1 MRLSKVLV
9 FVFLFIFVGNSVAL
23 AASDPYYKKQWYLQE
38 IRAEEA
44 WSVSK
49 GSAAIVVAII
59 DTGVDLDNPDIKDN
73 VWVNADEV
81 AGNGIDDDKNGYV
94 DDRNGWDFVVNS
106 ADPNPKLIS
115 GYTSAGVS
123 HGTFIAGTVSATHDN
138 NFGIKGIT
146 SNVKIMS
153 LVALDTTGKG
163 GSGAVA
169 EAVAYAVD
177 NGADVINLSFGGEDY
192 DLSLKQA
199 ISNAYSKGV
208 VVVAAGGNALNG
220 SAGYD
225 LTNNPI
231 YPICYDQEFNE
242 NKILGVVALDQDNH
256 IADYSLYGAG
266 CIDIAAPGDNIT
278 SLAYQ
283 NGNYSQFQSYV
294 NQGWYGSS
302 FASGMVSGAAALLK
316 SVNRNLQA
324 KDIIKIIRE
333 ESGLLIVSSKY
344 QGKVGEGRLDI
355 KKAVD
360 KVISHYGNYAP
371 SVPASPVVPVTPSVP
386 ASPSAPYVPPVS
398 TLSPIVT
405 DAEFYTAT
413 RASGSGVIRVF
424 NSQYKQTKQFPVFG
438 DTSFHGLNISLADVN
453 LDGQKDIVAA
463 GVKGDQPFVRVV
475 DTNGTILSSFLA
487 FEPNFFGGSN
497 AAAGDVDGD
506 GQIEI
511 VVVPDSDRSPIVR
524 VYNLEGQLENEFY
537 AYNISY
543 IAGINVA
550 VGDVDG
556 DGLAEIITSP
566 HYGLLPKIKIFNGK
580 GVMEKEIMAYAPNF
594 TGGVN
599 IGLGDMNGDGKLDII
614 TGAGA
619 GGGPHVQSFD
629 YWGNK
634 ISSFMAFAN
643 NMTAGIYVKSFDWN
657 RDGQNEIVVTAAAP
671 GGPHVKIFSLNGSL
685 MGEFFPYDISFTSGV
700 NVEVK

>member
-1 MRLSKVLV
+1 MRLCKVLI

-38 IRAEEA
+38 IRADEA
-44 WSVSK
+44 WTVSK
-49 GSAAIVVAII
+49 GSAAVVVAII

-73 VWVNADEV
+73 VWVNADEI
-81 AGNGIDDDKNGYV
+81 AGNGIDDDHNGYI
-94 DDRNGWDFVVNS
+94 DDRNGWDFVVNK

-115 GYTSAGVS
+115 GYSAAGAS

-169 EAVAYAVD
+169 KAVNYAVN
-177 NGADVINLSFGGEDY
+177 NGADVINLSFGGVDY

-199 ISNAYSKGV
+199 ISNAYAKGV

-220 SAGYD
+220 SPGYD

-231 YPICYDQEFNE
+231 YPICYDQEFSE

-256 IADYSLYGAG
+256 IADYSLYGTG

-278 SLAYQ
+278 SLSYQ
-283 NGNYSQFQSYV
+283 NASYSQFQSYV
-294 NQGWYGSS
+294 NEGWYGSS

-333 ESGLLIVSSKY
+333 ESGLLIVDSKY

-371 SVPASPVVPVTPSVP
+371 TTPAAPVSSTTPNVPSSPSVPSVAPAPTLSPVV
-386 ASPSAPYVPPVS
+386 
-398 TLSPIVT
+398 T
-405 DAEFYTAT
+405 DALFFTAT
-413 RASGSGVIRVF
+413 RANGAGVIKMF
-424 NSQYKQTKQFPVFG
+424 NSQFQQTKQFPVFA
-438 DTSFHGLNISLADVN
+438 DTSFHGLNISLADTN
-453 LDGQKDIVAA
+453 YNGLDEIVAG
-463 GVKGDQPFVRVV
+463 GVKGDMPFVRVV
-475 DTNGTILSSFLA
+475 DQNGTMLSSFLA
-487 FEPNFFGGSN
+487 FEPNFYGGTN
-497 AAAGDVDGD
+497 VAAGDVDGD
-506 GQIEI
+506 GQTEI
-511 VVVPDSDRSPIVR
+511 VVVPDSDRAPIVR

-556 DGLAEIITSP
+556 DGTAEIITSP
-566 HYGLLPKIKIFNGK
+566 HYGLLPKIKIFNGD
-580 GVMEKEIMAYAPNF
+580 GIVEKEIMAYAPNF
-594 TGGVN
+594 SGGVN
-599 IGLGDMNGDGKLDII
+599 IGLGDMNSDGVLDII

-619 GGGPHVQSFD
+619 GGGPHVQAFD
-629 YWGNK
+629 YFGNK
-634 ISSFMAFAN
+634 ITSFMAFAN
-643 NMTAGIYVKSFDWN
+643 NMTAGIYVTSFDWN
-657 RDGQNEIVVTAAAP
+657 RDGKNEIVVTAASP
-671 GGPHVKIFSLNGSL
+671 GGPHVKIFSLYGSL
-685 MGEFFPYDISFTSGV
+685 MGEFFPYDINFTSGV